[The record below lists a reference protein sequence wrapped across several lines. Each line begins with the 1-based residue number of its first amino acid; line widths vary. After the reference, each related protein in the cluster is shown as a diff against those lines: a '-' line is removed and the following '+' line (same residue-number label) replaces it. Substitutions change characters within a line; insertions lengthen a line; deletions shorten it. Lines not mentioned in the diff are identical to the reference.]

1 MLWRVS
7 YDVSAEVAALIE
19 NYRCGRKIK
28 QTCLD
33 VLSALLL
40 FEQKYKSNKTPGL
53 FLSCFHQLHRY
64 KTLIMCVFIN
74 ILLLGVTSP
83 RGGGAFGGLS
93 PPNKTPSP
101 PNWNTKH
108 YKSVEILSMFR
119 VSSPPAQTQ
128 STPAEMQRPLLKT
141 FWRRFCAGCVTS
153 STNFSKGVATKKV
166 WELTYIMLFISQT
179 MLGKPSV

>member
-40 FEQKYKSNKTPGL
+40 FEQKYKSNKTPGS

-83 RGGGAFGGLS
+83 RGGGLLEVYPPQTKLQALQIETRNTINQLRFYQCLECQALQHKPKAPPQKCKDPYWKLS
-93 PPNKTPSP
+93 GDGSVLGASQVPQTFPKASQRKKFE
-101 PNWNTKH
+101 NW
-108 YKSVEILSMFR
+108 
-119 VSSPPAQTQ
+119 
-128 STPAEMQRPLLKT
+128 
-141 FWRRFCAGCVTS
+141 
-153 STNFSKGVATKKV
+153 
-166 WELTYIMLFISQT
+166 LTLCYSFHKQC
-179 MLGKPSV
+179 